1 MTNLKIDSVFQD
13 VPVIENSG
21 ILSHPQ
27 EKALVFLLS
36 PLYSHFYWNH

>member
-13 VPVIENSG
+13 VPAIKNSG
-21 ILSHPQ
+21 IPSHSQ

-36 PLYSHFYWNH
+36 RLYSHFYWNH